1 MGGLQVGGHFA
12 TGCEGSCLPLKS
24 TLVSPSV
31 AILVQR
37 VVVIVNEVVV
47 VAVGDYLYIYRGWA
61 HLLPCLGRLQARPVE
76 PSSSQQQRNVRQSG

>member
-24 TLVSPSV
+24 TPVSPSV

-61 HLLPCLGRLQARPVE
+61 HLLTA
-76 PSSSQQQRNVRQSG
+76 SSPPRGTLLQQQRNVRQSG